1 MAVYSIHFLIKY
13 VIWEV
18 VVMKKSAVIRT
29 AASALLCLSLTTG
42 AVMPKQAYAW
52 DWLSAGLA
60 LFQVGAQYA
69 YLNKQVSYLDNKGR
83 DEYMGQIKDK
93 YGVNTDPTA
102 NAMLARIMT
111 RLSDAVALTDDS
123 IVKKPYNYFVNN
135 DNSFNAFCTLGHNMS
150 VNIGAFTKLNYNED
164 ELAFVIAHEMGHGQ
178 KNHPSAGVKR
188 ALPISILAALYAS
201 QNQNTASDIGA
212 ALVSTIGTAKWVTK
226 PMETQADKLAFDYA
240 VQAGYNVGAG
250 AAVWQRILEQNGSKS
265 SGFAE
270 LFNDHPTSVS
280 RRNNYSKKLTEWSG
294 NNVKVN
300 EDTGLITVAGKH
312 FYTPAKTATMSGP
325 EQAYLIGGN
334 LAAVFHDGR
343 QKEAVWT
350 NSENVLLV
358 GEQPVMSFDGV
369 EEAGILENRLRD
381 ILSSSEAKAAA
392 DVQTEKETDK
402 AKLTKKTK
410 DETKAMKEADTS
422 ATRPMTMR
430 EKVEAY
436 KAQQQK

>member
-1 MAVYSIHFLIKY
+1 
-13 VIWEV
+13 
-18 VVMKKSAVIRT
+18 MKKSAVIRT
-29 AASALLCLSLTTG
+29 AASAVLCLSLTTG
-42 AVMPKQAYAW
+42 AVMPKQALAW

-60 LFQVGAQYA
+60 LFQVGAEYA

-102 NAMLARIMT
+102 NAMLDRIMT

-135 DNSFNAFCTLGHNMS
+135 DKSFNAFCTLGHNMS
-150 VNIGAFTKLNYNED
+150 VNIGAFDKLNYNED

-201 QNQNTASDIGA
+201 QNRNSASDIGA

-226 PMETQADKLAFDYA
+226 PMESQADKLAFEYA
-240 VQAGYNVGAG
+240 VNAGYNVGAG
-250 AAVWQRILEQNGSKS
+250 AALWQRILEQNGSKS
-265 SGFAE
+265 SGFSE

-280 RRNNYSKKLTEWSG
+280 RRTNYNKKITEWSR
-294 NNVKVN
+294 NQVKVN
-300 EDTGLITVAGKH
+300 EENGQITVAGKP
-312 FYTPAKTATMSGP
+312 FYTPEKTSTMSP
-325 EQAYLIGGN
+325 QEQAFLIAGN
-334 LAAVFHDGR
+334 LSSVFHDGG
-343 QKEAVWT
+343 QSEAVWT
-350 NSENVLLV
+350 NSENILLV

-369 EEAGILENRLRD
+369 EEANAIEGRLRD
-381 ILSSSEAKAAA
+381 ILSSSEVKNMAVVKA
-392 DVQTEKETDK
+392 QTEKTEGEP
-402 AKLTKKTK
+402 KLTKNTKGKAKT
-410 DETKAMKEADTS
+410 DKEAGTIT
-422 ATRPMTMR
+422 TRPMTMR

-436 KAQQQK
+436 MAGSEASVGK

>member
-280 RRNNYSKKLTEWSG
+280 RRNNYSKKITEWSR
-294 NNVKVN
+294 NQVKVN

-312 FYTPAKTATMSGP
+312 FYTPAKTATMSGA
-325 EQAYLIGGN
+325 EQAYLIAGS
-334 LAAVFHDGR
+334 LASVFHDGR
-343 QKEAVWT
+343 QREAVWT

-369 EEAGILENRLRD
+369 EEAGMLENRLRD
-381 ILSSSEAKAAA
+381 ILSNSTLSEKADVVPDIEKAA
-392 DVQTEKETDK
+392 E
-402 AKLTKKTK
+402 TKKK
-410 DETKAMKEADTS
+410 KSKARGETLSHASFES
-422 ATRPMTMR
+422 
-430 EKVEAY
+430 
-436 KAQQQK
+436 